1 MDLIQLVL
9 FIMDKKLM
17 VLILMVLIAAIALT
31 VSHFILVKK
40 NKSLTVWR
48 ILCVVPF
55 AVCIVHFV
63 FCHLR
68 GGWLYTLIFYGVM
81 YLTAV
86 FMGIWQF
93 FAGRKHGY
101 RVLAVLVNLF
111 VVLSLL
117 TVLTIGGMYSSINN
131 YTALGY
137 TEAFRAAVDKMQEEY
152 VLSEWKEIDYDTLEA
167 EILPMVQQ
175 AEQEQDMV
183 AYEIALMT
191 YCYRFH
197 DSHVQYNI
205 EDEQCE
211 EEVRNRLAGNDY
223 GFSMLTL
230 DNGETVAVLA
240 EEDCEAYKAGIRNG
254 TVITE
259 WNGVPIEDAKKEIE
273 CIYPDVSTFPVA
285 ENEEYMQTIFLA
297 GTGKE
302 ENQITFIDDSGKEQ
316 TVAIKRIGSYRQ
328 RLETAIACFYHTDIP
343 DENFSTKML
352 SDDCGYL
359 RINSEMFTIFS
370 PGVSITGDMSGIADI
385 LKEALA
391 DMQNNGMTK
400 LIIDLRNNVGGS
412 DDAGPVVASLF
423 AEEEYFSHASG
434 VYKEGE
440 YISQE
445 VQMVPASGE
454 FADVEVVVLVNAQC
468 CSAGDGMA
476 ENLSRLPNVTI
487 MGITTSNGV
496 DQGVGGWCF
505 MPDSQFEIIYPNSM
519 VLDENNEPRIDTRAD
534 RISRIP
540 LDEHIPLTEESAEI
554 IFDSDGDYEL
564 EYALNYLENR

>member
-17 VLILMVLIAAIALT
+17 VLMLMVLIAAIALT
-31 VSHFILVKK
+31 VSHFILIKK

-55 AVCIVHFV
+55 AVCIVHFA

-68 GGWLYTLIFYGVM
+68 GGWLYTLVFYGAM
-81 YLTAV
+81 YFTALL
-86 FMGIWQF
+86 MGIWQF

-111 VVLSLL
+111 VVVSLL
-117 TVLTIGGMYSSINN
+117 TVLSIGGMYSSINN
-131 YTALGY
+131 YTALDY
-137 TEAFRAAVDKMQEEY
+137 TEAFQAAVDKMQEEY

-167 EILPMVQQ
+167 DILPMVQQ

-205 EDEQCE
+205 EDEQCK

-230 DNGETVAVLA
+230 DNGETVAILTK
-240 EEDCEAYKAGIRNG
+240 EDCEAYKAGIRNG

-297 GTGKE
+297 GTGEE
-302 ENQITFIDDSGKEQ
+302 ENRITFIDDSGKEQ
-316 TVAIKRIGSYRQ
+316 TAVIKRIGSYRQ

-343 DENFSTKML
+343 DANFSVKML

-391 DMQNNGMTK
+391 DMQSNGMTK

-440 YISQE
+440 YISQR

-476 ENLSRLPNVTI
+476 ENLSRLPNVTL

-505 MPDSQFEIIYPNSM
+505 MTDSQFEIIYPNTM
-519 VLDENNEPRIDTRAD
+519 VLDENNEPRIDTGAD

-540 LDEHIPLTEESAEI
+540 LDEHIPLTKESVEI
-554 IFDSDGDYEL
+554 IFSQDGDYEL
-564 EYALNYLENR
+564 EYALDYLESR